1 MNQFKSS
8 INKKYLSNKNNY
20 YQIFSYSKNNDSCN
34 DNLKIEN
41 NSTKT
46 PSSTTTTTTTT
57 TPQLNKVIIKNE
69 IEQIKIFK
77 EITNDIFKQFSND
90 FFCFSNNDNSNNSNN
105 NNINNNNNNNSNN
118 NNNYNNNN
126 NNNNLNISCGKRKR
140 NSSNSYFT
148 DETNLNLINKTLP
161 TRRSRIE
168 SYEKIKKLD
177 IQELNS
183 DESSDEDY
191 KDEEEEE

>member
-20 YQIFSYSKNNDSCN
+20 YQIFSYPKNNDGCN
-34 DNLKIEN
+34 DNLKIEK

-46 PSSTTTTTTTT
+46 PPQSS

-69 IEQIKIFK
+69 IEQINNFK

-90 FFCFSNNDNSNNSNN
+90 FFWFSNNDHS
-105 NNINNNNNNNSNN
+105 NNNNSNN
-118 NNNYNNNN
+118 NSKNNNN
-126 NNNNLNISCGKRKR
+126 NNNKNNNYNNNTNINNNDSSCGKRKR

-148 DETNLNLINKTLP
+148 NEINLNLINKKLP

-168 SYEKIKKLD
+168 SYEKIKNLN
-177 IQELNS
+177 IQELSS

-191 KDEEEEE
+191 KDEEEEEE

>member
-20 YQIFSYSKNNDSCN
+20 YQIFGYSINND
-34 DNLKIEN
+34 DNLKIDN
-41 NSTKT
+41 NSTK
-46 PSSTTTTTTTT
+46 

-69 IEQIKIFK
+69 IEQIDNFK

-90 FFCFSNNDNSNNSNN
+90 FFCFSNNDNS
-105 NNINNNNNNNSNN
+105 INNNSNN
-118 NNNYNNNN
+118 NNNNNNN
-126 NNNNLNISCGKRKR
+126 NNTNINNNDTSCGKRKR

-148 DETNLNLINKTLP
+148 NEINLNLINKTLP

-177 IQELNS
+177 IQELSS

-191 KDEEEEE
+191 KDEEEEEEE